1 MTGGIGATRTFHERQ
16 NAGIVI
22 FLRARGRVWTML
34 RFSTWQEQFMSESP
48 VHYQLEGEVATI
60 TMDDGK
66 RNALSPKM
74 LGALGDAIDQAE
86 RDGAMIVLTGR
97 TDTFSAGFDLKVMG
111 AGGTAAV
118 AMLKSGFAMTERL
131 LSFPRPV
138 IAASTGHAMAMGLF
152 LLLSSDY
159 RVGVSGPYKYAANEV
174 AIGLPMPRV
183 AAEVLRLR
191 LTPAQFQRAATLAAM
206 YTPEEALA
214 VGMLDEVVSLDKL
227 LDQARAAAAQFAQ
240 LDKRAHHITKLRLRE
255 KSLSAIRR
263 GLPLDLA
270 DALVMGLRR
279 YMAAKK
285 STSA

>member
-1 MTGGIGATRTFHERQ
+1 MMR
-16 NAGIVI
+16 
-22 FLRARGRVWTML
+22 FLQDR
-34 RFSTWQEQFMSESP
+34 STMSESP
-48 VHYQLEGEVATI
+48 VRYQLEGELATI

-74 LGALGDAIDQAE
+74 LAALNDAIDQAE
-86 RDGAMIVLTGR
+86 RDGAMILLTGR
-97 TDTFSAGFDLKVMG
+97 PETFSAGFDLKVMG

-118 AMLKSGFAMTERL
+118 GMLKSGFAMTERL

-138 IAASTGHAMAMGLF
+138 IAASTGHTMAMGLF

-159 RVGVSGPYKYAANEV
+159 RLGTSGAYKYVANEV
-174 AIGLPMPRV
+174 AIGMAMPRV

-214 VGMLDEVVSLDKL
+214 AEMLDELVSHDKL
-227 LDQARAAAAQFAQ
+227 IEQAHAAAAQFAQ

-263 GLPLDLA
+263 GLPLDLG
-270 DALVMGLRR
+270 DALVLGVRR

-285 STSA
+285 G